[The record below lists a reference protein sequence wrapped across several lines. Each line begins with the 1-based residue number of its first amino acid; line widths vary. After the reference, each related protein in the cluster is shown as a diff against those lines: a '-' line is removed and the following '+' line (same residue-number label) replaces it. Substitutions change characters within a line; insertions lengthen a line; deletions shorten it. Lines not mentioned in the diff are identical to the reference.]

1 MSTIHPL
8 KAAVVGGGA
17 FGECHLKTWSAMP
30 HVSVVGLYTLEPE
43 RGEALCRKYGG
54 KNYDSLDELACDPAI
69 DVVSIAT
76 PEDAHLEAFKVLAE
90 ANKAVY
96 VEKPL
101 ATSLTEARE
110 MLDLSRSII
119 AMSGHCLRFES
130 RMAQVFSQR
139 DRLGQLRHMSFRN
152 KRRHREKDVY
162 GRVHPAWALLCH
174 EIELSNALAQD
185 PFKRVCALETRF
197 SDGQI
202 DLMNILIEYHNGA
215 TSSIEGGWVMPSQES
230 LAENDRCSIDFEH
243 GTFEVAIP
251 SLGFTFLDSH
261 GLQLMNHQYEFSVYG
276 MEFGSLRSAFEYMS
290 QCVQD
295 QVQPDISTIQDG
307 YEAVRLIEAALQSA
321 ETGQWV
327 RGEAI

>member
-1 MSTIHPL
+1 MIAIHPL

-30 HVSVVGLYTLEPE
+30 HVSVAGLYTLDQE
-43 RGEALCRKYGG
+43 RGEALCRQYGG
-54 KNYDSLDELACDPAI
+54 RNFTSLDELACDPAI

-76 PEDAHLEAFKVLAE
+76 PEDSHFESFKVLAE
-90 ANKAVY
+90 AGKAVY

-101 ATSLTEARE
+101 ATSLTEAGA
-110 MLDLSRSII
+110 MLDLSQSII

-139 DRLGQLRHMSFRN
+139 DRLGRLRHMSFRN
-152 KRRHREKDVY
+152 KRRHQEKDVY

-174 EIELSNALAQD
+174 EIELSNALAQE
-185 PFKRVCALETRF
+185 PFQRVCAMETRF

-215 TSSIEGGWVMPSQES
+215 TSSIEGGWSMPTQEA
-230 LAENDRCSIDFEH
+230 LAENDRCSLDFEH
-243 GTFEVAIP
+243 GTFEVALP
-251 SLGFTFLDSH
+251 SLGFTFLDTR
-261 GLQLMNHQYEFSVYG
+261 GLQLMNHQYEFTVYG
-276 MEFGSLRSAFEYMS
+276 MEFGALRSAFEYMS
-290 QCVQD
+290 RCVLD
-295 QVQPDISTIQDG
+295 QVQPEISTIQDG

-321 ETGQWV
+321 ETGKWV
-327 RGEAI
+327 RGGAT